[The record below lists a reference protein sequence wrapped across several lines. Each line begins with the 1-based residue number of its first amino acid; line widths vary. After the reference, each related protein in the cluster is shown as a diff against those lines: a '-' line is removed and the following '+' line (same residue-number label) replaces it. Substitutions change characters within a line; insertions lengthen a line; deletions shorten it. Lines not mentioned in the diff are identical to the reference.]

1 HPPLPMSMTIARYRF
16 GDYVLDLPK
25 HELLHRGTAV
35 ALPARVFECLGC
47 LIEHRDRAVGRDELV
62 QAVFGR
68 PNVSDAQLAQVVLR
82 SRRAVGDDGQEQ
94 HTIRTVPRFG
104 FRWLAPVTAEPAQ
117 AEAQPAASGA
127 GEATASAHASSPRTD
142 TRPGSA
148 TPPAPAPEARPQPAT
163 RPGTARWRR
172 WAAAVPALVAVLT
185 LACFLQRPPAAG
197 TVEDIG
203 VAATAPAQ
211 RAIMVLP
218 TRVQGPDDASW
229 VRLGLMDFIGD
240 RLQRSG
246 LPVLPSENTLGV
258 LHQQAGDDPARLR
271 SATRARWIIGSHAI
285 HGGDDWQVRL
295 HAGDDA
301 GVEHEASARDAD
313 LLQAARLATA
323 RLAAALGGRAIAGG
337 DDPPALAERLQR
349 ARAAMLA
356 NRIETARGILLAA
369 PELQRAQPRLRYQL
383 PRLDFRAGQYAR
395 GLATLDAVLDDTATH
410 DDPVF

>member
-104 FRWLAPVTAEPAQ
+104 FRWLAPVTVETAQ
-117 AEAQPAASGA
+117 AEATPAIPGPGDAA
-127 GEATASAHASSPRTD
+127 ATASATSQWIE
-142 TRPGSA
+142 TRPGSM
-148 TPPAPAPEARPQPAT
+148 TPAAARPQPV
-163 RPGTARWRR
+163 PGPHTARWPR
-172 WAAAVPALVAVLT
+172 WTTAAVPALVAVLT

-197 TVEDIG
+197 TIEDAG
-203 VAATAPAQ
+203 VAATASAQ

-258 LHQQAGDDPARLR
+258 LHQQAD
-271 SATRARWIIGSHAI
+271 
-285 HGGDDWQVRL
+285 
-295 HAGDDA
+295 
-301 GVEHEASARDAD
+301 
-313 LLQAARLATA
+313 
-323 RLAAALGGRAIAGG
+323 
-337 DDPPALAERLQR
+337 
-349 ARAAMLA
+349 
-356 NRIETARGILLAA
+356 
-369 PELQRAQPRLRYQL
+369 
-383 PRLDFRAGQYAR
+383 
-395 GLATLDAVLDDTATH
+395 
-410 DDPVF
+410 DDPVHLRH